1 MCEGFLGLSSG
12 FLVSVKSEDTTG
24 VSQIELSN
32 TLHDR
37 IFSRISHP
45 NVPHACAPYISGVN
59 ESKKR
64 RYF

>member
-32 TLHDR
+32 SLHDC
-37 IFSRISHP
+37 ISHP

-64 RYF
+64 RHF